1 MAERQRERERERE
14 AKLYVRCNLCIKE
27 RSGKYST
34 VIPSHLCTAK
44 YACTAVSVV
53 SQEGSTN
60 VFREPVYQRYH

>member
-1 MAERQRERERERE
+1 
-14 AKLYVRCNLCIKE
+14 LYVRSNLRIREE

-34 VIPSHLCTAK
+34 VIASHLWTEK

-53 SQEGSTN
+53 SHEESTN